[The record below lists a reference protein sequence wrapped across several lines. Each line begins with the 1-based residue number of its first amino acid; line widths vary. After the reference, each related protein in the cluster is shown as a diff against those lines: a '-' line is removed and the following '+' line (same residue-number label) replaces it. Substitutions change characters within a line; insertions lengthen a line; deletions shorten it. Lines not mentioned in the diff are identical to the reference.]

1 MKRFNI
7 LTKKTA
13 SLLIAGIISTGC
25 VYSNINDMA
34 IAEAASYSEDIDGQ
48 ITDLE
53 KNLEILN
60 KKKMKQEAELN
71 KEKINSL
78 EKSIENINKSLAA
91 QDKYDAKG
99 AIESLAGQLNEIK
112 KQFAQQQDI
121 NKSILDALKKLQE
134 PSFSNRNTFKGNNDN
149 YIDTYSGGYRNEEE
163 KYIYNEYSDNP
174 RAAGVNTSAYLVNPA
189 PARNSSTRISKPIT

>member
-60 KKKMKQEAELN
+60 KKKMKQEADLN

-78 EKSIENINKSLAA
+78 EKSIENINK
-91 QDKYDAKG
+91 
-99 AIESLAGQLNEIK
+99 NPW
-112 KQFAQQQDI
+112 
-121 NKSILDALKKLQE
+121 LDSSMRL
-134 PSFSNRNTFKGNNDN
+134 
-149 YIDTYSGGYRNEEE
+149 
-163 KYIYNEYSDNP
+163 
-174 RAAGVNTSAYLVNPA
+174 
-189 PARNSSTRISKPIT
+189 RNSLLSSRILIRVSLMR